1 MILDSKKFENYHCDQ
16 WRADDE
22 PEGIRTLSLEEA
34 IKALMDIKRNAE
46 ANNINPSKVPM
57 FISVDSKRYCISGT
71 GFSFGTLGM
80 IGSLFTDIE
89 GSHSERLYY
98 VAPDKRPEEGEYW
111 VSRGVSTSDVSG
123 FVASKPA
130 GERLLRMVKMV
141 LETDEPKSWLD
152 YRETEPNWIQ
162 FKFRDEEF
170 DIKKLDEM
178 SLEKGGII
186 TLDILKKCK
195 K

>member
-16 WRADDE
+16 WKANDE
-22 PEGIRTLSLEEA
+22 AKGIRTFSLEEA
-34 IKALMDIKRNAE
+34 IEGLMDIKRNAE
-46 ANNINPSKVPM
+46 ANHIDPSKVPM
-57 FISVDSKRYCISGT
+57 FISVDSKMYCINGT
-71 GFSFGTLGM
+71 SFSFGTLGM
-80 IGSLFTDIE
+80 IGSFCTDIE
-89 GSHSERLYY
+89 GSYSERLYY

-111 VSRGVSTSDVSG
+111 ASRGVSTHDVSG

-162 FKFRDEEF
+162 FKFRVEEF

-178 SLEKGGII
+178 SLERGGII